1 MLSTFWSQLWV
12 KAGIS
17 FPLRIPR
24 LTDGDKE
31 LVLLSSAHCRVLH
44 ITRGRHSMFSTTHST
59 MVYVTHVER
68 RPPVSGRACSPACH
82 PERSEGSRSPDVEIL
97 RCAQDDRPSLHMSDS
112 DRFLAHRVVQS
123 ARRANK
129 RSSTCDILFS
139 VIVRKKNINVQREA
153 LPA

>member
-97 RCAQDDRPSLHMSDS
+97 RCAQDDRPSLHMSGYMF
-112 DRFLAHRVVQS
+112 RNLKAQQKYGIVVKPTT
-123 ARRANK
+123 N
-129 RSSTCDILFS
+129 SSMLLPQISNTC
-139 VIVRKKNINVQREA
+139 RKGYYEQ
-153 LPA
+153 